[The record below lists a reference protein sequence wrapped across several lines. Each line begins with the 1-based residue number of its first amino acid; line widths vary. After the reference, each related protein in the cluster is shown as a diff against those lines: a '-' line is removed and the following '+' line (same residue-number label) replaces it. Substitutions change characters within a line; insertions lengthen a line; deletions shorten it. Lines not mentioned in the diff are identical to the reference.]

1 MKTKLR
7 LVTFTAV
14 LAFAAT
20 QSFAINWTANFKEG
34 SPEFKSIGQL
44 AFGPDG
50 ILFAADSKSAAVI
63 AIDTGD
69 NKAASGRPMKVEGIN
84 EKVAALLGTTA
95 KDILIN
101 DLAVNP
107 ISHKAYLS
115 VSRGRGPDAMPAL
128 VRVDTSGNLEAVSL
142 NKIKFSRAE
151 LADAPMDKIVG
162 EGNRQSNPRMESI
175 TDVAYLDD
183 KVLVAG
189 LSNEEFSSTLRTIP
203 FPFATVKNGA
213 SVEIYHGS
221 HGRYETRAP
230 IRTFVPFKVG
240 NEAQLIAAYTC
251 TPLVQMPLKDLQ
263 PGAKVKGKTVAE
275 LGNMNRPLDMIAYQ
289 KDGKDYLLLANS
301 ARGIMKVSTDKIEAV
316 NAITEHVS
324 DKAGLTYETVKDVTG
339 VEQLAT
345 FDANNALVVR
355 KTESGQNLEAL
366 IFQFAGKRT
375 QSSPGVFRRE
385 RRRIGRKYSRCT
397 RTREIF

>member
-1 MKTKLR
+1 MKMMFRSLG
-7 LVTFTAV
+7 FTAA
-14 LAFAAT
+14 LAFTAT
-20 QSFAINWTANFKEG
+20 QSLAINWTANFKEG
-34 SPEFKSIGQL
+34 APEFKSIGQL

-50 ILFAADSKSAAVI
+50 ILFAADSKAAAII
-63 AIDTGD
+63 AIDTAD
-69 NKAASGRPMKVEGIN
+69 KTPAAGRPMKVDAIN
-84 EKVAALLGTTA
+84 QKIAALLGTTA
-95 KDILIN
+95 DQILIN

-115 VSRGRGPDAMPAL
+115 VSRGRGPTAAPAL
-128 VRVDTSGNLEAVSL
+128 VRVDGSGNLELVSL
-142 NKIKFSRAE
+142 DKVKYSRAE
-151 LADAPMDKIVG
+151 LTDAPIDKLVG

-203 FPFATVKNGA
+203 FPFAEVKNGA
-213 SVEIYHGS
+213 QVEIYHGS

-230 IRTFVPFKVG
+230 IRTFVPFNVG
-240 NEAQLIAAYTC
+240 NEPQLIAAYTC
-251 TPLVQMPLKDLQ
+251 TPLVQMPLKDLT

-301 ARGIMKVSTDKIEAV
+301 ARGVMKVSTDNIEQTA
-316 NAITEHVS
+316 AITEHVA
-324 DKAGLTYETVKDVTG
+324 DKKGLTYETIKDVTG
-339 VEQLAT
+339 VEQLAA

-355 KTESGQNLEAL
+355 KSGDAQTLEAL
-366 IFQFAGKRT
+366 
-375 QSSPGVFRRE
+375 PLP
-385 RRRIGRKYSRCT
+385 
-397 RTREIF
+397 

>member
-1 MKTKLR
+1 MLR
-7 LVTFTAV
+7 SLSFTAA

-20 QSFAINWTANFKEG
+20 HSFAINWTANFKEG
-34 SPEFKSIGQL
+34 APEFKSIGQL

-50 ILFAADSKSAAVI
+50 ILFAADSKSAAII

-69 NKAASGRPMKVEGIN
+69 NKAAAGRPMRVEGIDT
-84 EKVAALLGTTA
+84 KVAALLGTSVTN
-95 KDILIN
+95 ILIN

-128 VRVDTSGNLEAVSL
+128 VRVDGSGNVESVSL
-142 NKIKFSRAE
+142 DKIKFSRAE

-175 TDVAYLDD
+175 TDIAYLDD
-183 KVLVAG
+183 KVVVAG
-189 LSNEEFSSTLRTIP
+189 LSNEEFSSSLRTIP

-213 SVEIYHGS
+213 VVEIYHGS

-230 IRTFVPFKVG
+230 IRTFVPLNVG
-240 NEAQLIAAYTC
+240 HEPQLIAAYTC
-251 TPLVQMPLKDLQ
+251 TPLVQMPLKDLT

-301 ARGIMKVSTDKIEAV
+301 SRGVMKVSTDKIEETQ
-316 NAITEHVS
+316 AITQRVP
-324 DKAGLTYETVKDVTG
+324 DKAGLTYETLKDVSG
-339 VEQLAT
+339 VEQLAA
-345 FDANNALVVR
+345 FDANNALVMR
-355 KTESGQNLEAL
+355 KTEKGQNLEAL
-366 IFQFAGKRT
+366 
-375 QSSPGVFRRE
+375 PLP
-385 RRRIGRKYSRCT
+385 
-397 RTREIF
+397 

>member
-1 MKTKLR
+1 MKTMLR
-7 LVTFTAV
+7 SLSLSVA
-14 LAFAAT
+14 LALTAT
-20 QSFAINWTANFKEG
+20 QSFSINWTANFKEG

-50 ILFAADSKSAAVI
+50 ILFAADSKSAAII

-69 NKAASGRPMKVEGIN
+69 NKAASARPMKVEGIN
-84 EKVAALLGTTA
+84 EKVAALLGITA
-95 KDILIN
+95 KDVLIN

-128 VRVDTSGNLEAVSL
+128 VRVDPSGNLEAVKL
-142 NKIKFSRAE
+142 DKVKFSRAE
-151 LADAPMDKIVG
+151 LADAPIDKIVG

-175 TDVAYLDD
+175 TDLAYLDD

-189 LSNEEFSSTLRTIP
+189 LSNEEFSSSLRTIP
-203 FPFATVKNGA
+203 FPFATIKNGA
-213 SVEIYHGS
+213 VVEIYHGS

-230 IRTFVPFKVG
+230 IRTFVPFNVG
-240 NEAQLIAAYTC
+240 HEPQLIAAYTC
-251 TPLVQMPLKDLQ
+251 TPLVQMPLKDLA

-275 LGNMNRPLDMIAYQ
+275 LGNMNRPIDMIAYQ

-301 ARGIMKVSTDKIEAV
+301 ARGVMKVSTDKIEETQG
-316 NAITEHVS
+316 ITQHVS
-324 DKAGLTYETVKDVTG
+324 DKAGLTYETIKDVSG
-339 VEQLAT
+339 VEQLAA

-355 KTESGQNLEAL
+355 KTDKGQDLEAL
-366 IFQFAGKRT
+366 
-375 QSSPGVFRRE
+375 PLP
-385 RRRIGRKYSRCT
+385 
-397 RTREIF
+397 

>member
-1 MKTKLR
+1 MKTMLR
-7 LVTFTAV
+7 SLSFTAA
-14 LAFAAT
+14 LAFGAT

-50 ILFAADSKSAAVI
+50 ILFAADSKSAAII

-69 NKAASGRPMKVEGIN
+69 NKPANSRPMKVEGIN
-84 EKVAALLGTTA
+84 QKVAALLGTKA
-95 KDILIN
+95 DEIIIN

-115 VSRGRGPDAMPAL
+115 VSRGRGPSASPAL
-128 VRVDTSGNLEAVSL
+128 VRVDSSGQLESVSL
-142 NKIKFSRAE
+142 DKIKFSRAE
-151 LADAPMDKIVG
+151 LSDAPIDKIVG

-189 LSNEEFSSTLRTIP
+189 LSNEEFSSSLRTIP

-213 SVEIYHGS
+213 TIEIYHGS

-230 IRTFVPFKVG
+230 IRTFVPFNVG
-240 NEAQLIAAYTC
+240 HEPQLIAAYTC

-301 ARGIMKVSTDKIEAV
+301 ARGVMKVSTDKIEETQ
-316 NAITEHVS
+316 AITQHIS
-324 DKAGLTYETVKDVTG
+324 DKAGLTYETIKDVTG
-339 VEQLAT
+339 VEQLAAY
-345 FDANNALVVR
+345 DANNALIVR
-355 KTESGQNLEAL
+355 KTENGQNLEAL
-366 IFQFAGKRT
+366 
-375 QSSPGVFRRE
+375 PLP
-385 RRRIGRKYSRCT
+385 
-397 RTREIF
+397 

>member
-1 MKTKLR
+1 MKPMLR
-7 LVTFTAV
+7 SLT
-14 LAFAAT
+14 FAAAL
-20 QSFAINWTANFKEG
+20 SFAAAPAFAINWTANFKEG
-34 SPEFKSIGQL
+34 APNLKSIGQL

-50 ILFAADSKSAAVI
+50 ILFAADSKSAAIV

-84 EKVAALLGTTA
+84 QKIAALLGTTA
-95 KDILIN
+95 DDILIN

-115 VSRGRGPDAMPAL
+115 VSRGRGPSAAPAL
-128 VRVDTSGNLEAVSL
+128 VRVDTSGQLEAISL
-142 NKIKFSRAE
+142 ANIKFSRAE
-151 LADAPMDKIVG
+151 LTDAPIDKIVG

-183 KVLVAG
+183 KVIVAG

-203 FPFATVKNGA
+203 FPFAEVKNGA

-230 IRTFVPFKVG
+230 IRTFVPLTVG
-240 NEAQLIAAYTC
+240 HEPQLIAAYTC
-251 TPLVQMPLKDLQ
+251 TPLVQMPLKDLT

-289 KDGKDYLLLANS
+289 KDGKDFLLLANS
-301 ARGIMKVSTDKIEAV
+301 ARGVMKVSTDKIEETQ
-316 NAITEHVS
+316 AITEHVA
-324 DKAGLTYETVKDVTG
+324 DKKGLTYETLKDVTG

-355 KTESGQNLEAL
+355 KTDKGQNLEAL
-366 IFQFAGKRT
+366 
-375 QSSPGVFRRE
+375 PLP
-385 RRRIGRKYSRCT
+385 
-397 RTREIF
+397 

>member
-1 MKTKLR
+1 MKTMLR
-7 LVTFTAV
+7 SLSFTAA
-14 LAFAAT
+14 LAFGAT

-50 ILFAADSKSAAVI
+50 ILFAADSKSAAII

-69 NKAASGRPMKVEGIN
+69 NKPASGRPMKVEGIN
-84 EKVAALLGTTA
+84 QKVAALLGTKA
-95 KDILIN
+95 DEIIIN

-115 VSRGRGPDAMPAL
+115 VSRGRGPSASPAL
-128 VRVDTSGNLEAVSL
+128 VRVDSSGQLESVSL
-142 NKIKFSRAE
+142 DKIKFSRAE
-151 LADAPMDKIVG
+151 LSDAPIDKIVA
-162 EGNRQSNPRMESI
+162 EGNRQTNPRMESI

-189 LSNEEFSSTLRTIP
+189 LSNEEFSSSLRTIP

-213 SVEIYHGS
+213 TIEIYHGS

-230 IRTFVPFKVG
+230 IRTFVPFNVG
-240 NEAQLIAAYTC
+240 HEPQLIAAYTC

-301 ARGIMKVSTDKIEAV
+301 ARGVMKVSTDKIEETQG
-316 NAITEHVS
+316 ITQHIS
-324 DKAGLTYETVKDVTG
+324 DKAGLSYETIKDVTG
-339 VEQLAT
+339 VEQLAAY
-345 FDANNALVVR
+345 DANNALIVR
-355 KTESGQNLEAL
+355 KTENGQNLEAL
-366 IFQFAGKRT
+366 
-375 QSSPGVFRRE
+375 PLP
-385 RRRIGRKYSRCT
+385 
-397 RTREIF
+397 

>member
-1 MKTKLR
+1 MKTMLR
-7 LVTFTAV
+7 SLSFTAA
-14 LAFAAT
+14 LAFAAS
-20 QSFAINWTANFKEG
+20 QAFAINWTANFKEG

-50 ILFAADSKSAAVI
+50 ILFAADSKSAAII

-69 NKAASGRPMKVEGIN
+69 NKAAGGRPMKVEGIN
-84 EKVAALLGTTA
+84 EKVAALLGTNA
-95 KDILIN
+95 KDVLIN

-115 VSRGRGPDAMPAL
+115 VSRGRGPDAVPAL
-128 VRVDTSGNLEAVSL
+128 VRVDTSGNLELVALDKV
-142 NKIKFSRAE
+142 KFSRAE

-175 TDVAYLDD
+175 TDLAYLDD

-189 LSNEEFSSTLRTIP
+189 LSNEEFSSSLRTIP
-203 FPFATVKNGA
+203 FPFATIKNGA
-213 SVEIYHGS
+213 IVEIYHGS

-230 IRTFVPFKVG
+230 IRTFVPLNVG
-240 NEAQLIAAYTC
+240 HEPQLIAAYTC
-251 TPLVQMPLKDLQ
+251 TPLVQMPLKDLT

-275 LGNMNRPLDMIAYQ
+275 LGNMNRPIDMIAYQ

-301 ARGIMKVSTDKIEAV
+301 ARGVMKVSTDKIEETQG
-316 NAITEHVS
+316 ITQRIS
-324 DKAGLTYETVKDVTG
+324 DKAGLTYETVKDVSG
-339 VEQLAT
+339 VEQLAA

-355 KTESGQNLEAL
+355 KTDKGQDLEAL
-366 IFQFAGKRT
+366 
-375 QSSPGVFRRE
+375 PLP
-385 RRRIGRKYSRCT
+385 
-397 RTREIF
+397 